1 MMRNTNAAWASDG
14 PRPPG
19 SGCRRTRLLIRPVAP
34 VFALIALLTCCL
46 PACAQAGLDTKW
58 IAFDRAGAPNSKWQ
72 CFTPQNIS
80 VSGGN
85 LVIATRTETAKCSS
99 FDLPPATYKYTSGF
113 VSMRTFNFLYGT
125 VEFRAKFGGGSNS
138 GAWPTVWLSDV
149 SCQSSDPTGT
159 DDRCNGQEID
169 VAEILGANFT
179 QVNQQIH
186 VNNFAHNDGC
196 TASTSDASHYFHV
209 YQLVWSPGLLVF
221 RIDGA
226 TTCTIAKKFV
236 PNAPMYLKV
245 SMYVGGYG
253 GPLKESSLPWTTLI
267 DYVKVTQE
275 STVVFEDDF
284 NSKDQPVRT
293 DKKPEPGK
301 AH

>member
-1 MMRNTNAAWASDG
+1 MMRVTDAAWISNQ

-19 SGCRRTRLLIRPVAP
+19 SGCRRISLLIRQVSS
-34 VFALIALLTCCL
+34 VFAVIALLTCCL

-72 CFTPQNIS
+72 CFAPQNIS
-80 VSGGN
+80 VSGGH

-99 FDLPPATYKYTSGF
+99 FDLQPATYKYTSGF
-113 VSMRTFNFLYGT
+113 VSMRRFNFLYGT

-138 GAWPTVWLSDV
+138 GAWPAVWLSDV

-159 DDRCNGQEID
+159 DERCNGQEID
-169 VAEILGANFT
+169 VAEILDANFT

-186 VNNFAHNDGC
+186 VNDLVHNDGC
-196 TASTSDASHYFHV
+196 TASTSDASQNFHV

-221 RIDGA
+221 GIDGA

-253 GPLKESSLPWTTLI
+253 GPVKESSLPWTTLI

-293 DKKPEPGK
+293 DKKPKPGK
-301 AH
+301 AR